1 MRSEPITLQY
11 YSEFMTFLLANNSW
25 VQSSPSQFPKEW
37 PKQVTAMQYFT
48 IRKSLY
54 QIARNIK
61 FHLLRK
67 DLRMIWTFIAY
78 FVLFFRSSKRQ
89 TSPTWKWLSCANF
102 FHPLNNLLD
111 FPFLTRH
118 RTSHFLPW
126 CWSVNIWSSNGRYSS
141 AYFLDIS

>member
-1 MRSEPITLQY
+1 MRFEPITLQY

-25 VQSSPSQFPKEW
+25 VQVHHPNSQRSGQNRF
-37 PKQVTAMQYFT
+37 TAMQYFT
-48 IRKSLY
+48 IRKSWY
-54 QIARNIK
+54 QIARNSK

-67 DLRMIWTFIAY
+67 DLRMIWTFIGY
-78 FVLFFRSSKRQ
+78 FLFFRSSKRQ

-126 CWSVNIWSSNGRYSS
+126 CWSVNIWSSNGRYTS